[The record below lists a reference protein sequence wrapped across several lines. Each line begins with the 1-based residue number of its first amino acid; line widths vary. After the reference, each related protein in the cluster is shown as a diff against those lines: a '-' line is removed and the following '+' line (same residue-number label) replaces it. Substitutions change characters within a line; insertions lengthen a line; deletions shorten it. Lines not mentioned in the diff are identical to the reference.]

1 MWTRLISY
9 ATLHGVLSL
18 KKATTRIYFTM
29 TSLLQILVI
38 PHVPPYL
45 GPFIDFFIA
54 SSFNMPFTTMSYYNW
69 LFGNESWPVSG
80 FDTTNAARGHFT
92 PLGNNSLSDSP
103 STSSRGFSFSDA
115 SFKHDSSRSSDRHSH
130 RGTASEFS
138 ARSYS
143 QEMLDPETSAANQ
156 ILAMSKAAGS
166 SFVASLGYHDIEVA
180 ETPKNLVAS
189 PTYIPTP
196 RSSQDTNG
204 LQRRSRQSRKL
215 PVIGETARER
225 VLSLISR
232 SHPKALDGSE
242 ISIDHPLL
250 ALSVLQDY
258 SDLYFKRFNISY
270 PLLHQAT
277 FDPDRTDPL
286 LLTSVLLLG
295 ATYSDKESHLFA
307 ICIHDVIRAQI
318 FGSQAFNTRPT
329 LWMLQTILLVE
340 CFGKSRAGQ
349 LQHDMSHLFHGLL
362 IK

>member
-1 MWTRLISY
+1 VRIYGLFQLRTQPGHGQPTSMWTRLISY

-80 FDTTNAARGHFT
+80 FDTTNAARGNFT

-115 SFKHDSSRSSDRHSH
+115 SYKHDSSRNSDRHSH

-138 ARSYS
+138 TRSYS
-143 QEMLDPETSAANQ
+143 QDMLDPETSAANQ

-180 ETPKNLVAS
+180 ETPRNLVAS

-215 PVIGETARER
+215 PVIGEMLARE
-225 VLSLISR
+225 S
-232 SHPKALDGSE
+232 
-242 ISIDHPLL
+242 
-250 ALSVLQDY
+250 
-258 SDLYFKRFNISY
+258 
-270 PLLHQAT
+270 
-277 FDPDRTDPL
+277 
-286 LLTSVLLLG
+286 
-295 ATYSDKESHLFA
+295 
-307 ICIHDVIRAQI
+307 
-318 FGSQAFNTRPT
+318 
-329 LWMLQTILLVE
+329 
-340 CFGKSRAGQ
+340 
-349 LQHDMSHLFHGLL
+349 
-362 IK
+362 